1 MRRLAQALDRE
12 AMSLYRYAHTKAALL
27 DGVVELVLSELT
39 VNPAADDWRQEL
51 RELARDFRHLA
62 LAHPDMVPLLV
73 TRPLSTPLGLRPPDT
88 LRPVEDFLELLTHA
102 GFTPHHALRAYR
114 LFFGFLH
121 GHILDELQEIVD
133 NPEETDDL
141 LRLGLHRLPRTQFPH
156 LRALAPE
163 LASYDGAAYLD
174 PRRRDDAHR
183 PTNTLSPNPNTPLTR
198 TPRTDHGGRF
208 LRVHTVAEQP
218 GSGQIVIDPRRMRL
232 TRGGHRGHGVRRA
245 P

>member
-1 MRRLAQALDRE
+1 MVGRRPIPAEPRNKRLPARTRLSLERMLDAALHIVDTEGVQALSMRHLAQALDRE
-12 AMSLYRYAHTKAALL
+12 AMSLYRYATTKAALL
-27 DGVVELVLSELT
+27 DGVVELVLGELSID
-39 VNPAADDWRQEL
+39 PAADDWRQEL
-51 RELARDFRHLA
+51 RALARDFRHLA
-62 LAHPDMVPLLV
+62 LAHPNIVPLLV
-73 TRPLSTPLGLRPPDT
+73 TRPLSIPLGLRPPGT
-88 LRPVEDFLELLTHA
+88 LRPLEDFLELLTRA

-174 PRRRDDAHR
+174 QGVEMMLTGLQTHF
-183 PTNTLSPNPNTPLTR
+183 PLTP
-198 TPRTDHGGRF
+198 TP
-208 LRVHTVAEQP
+208 P
-218 GSGQIVIDPRRMRL
+218 
-232 TRGGHRGHGVRRA
+232 
-245 P
+245 

>member
-1 MRRLAQALDRE
+1 MVGRRPIPAEPRNKRLPARTRLSLERMLDAALHIVDTEGVDALSMRHLAQALDRE

-39 VNPAADDWRQEL
+39 VNPDADDWRQEL

-73 TRPLSTPLGLRPPDT
+73 TRPLSTPLGLRPPAT

-141 LRLGLHRLPRTQFPH
+141 LRLRLHRLPRTQFPH

-174 PRRRDDAHR
+174 QGVEMMLTGLQTHF
-183 PTNTLSPNPNTPLTR
+183 PLTP
-198 TPRTDHGGRF
+198 TP
-208 LRVHTVAEQP
+208 P
-218 GSGQIVIDPRRMRL
+218 
-232 TRGGHRGHGVRRA
+232 
-245 P
+245 